1 MIEKIA
7 NRVSNITGVSIE
19 EMKSRSR
26 KRKICLARQ
35 FVIYIAIEDY
45 RMTHYDVSFYLNQRS
60 RSDVSKQFRMLE
72 WQMNRYTGLNNTLK
86 QIRESII

>member
-7 NRVSNITGVSIE
+7 NRVSDITGVSIE

-35 FVIYIAIEDY
+35 FVIYIASADY
-45 RMTHYDVSFYLNQRS
+45 GVTHYDIAYYLNRRS
-60 RSDVSKQFRMLE
+60 RADITMQAGIMK
-72 WQMNRYTGLNNTLK
+72 WQMNRYIGLNNTLK
-86 QIRESII
+86 QIRESIL